1 MEISTL
7 CPASSGHVELLE
19 FSWPPDPG
27 VDGQRSC
34 VAYVLMIRE
43 GGFLLAVPD
52 PFFSD
57 EDLGIAGSVSE
68 ALDLGPYLRLQASP
82 VALSPDGEW
91 VPANSPTPVPALLLD
106 LPETSTMLLSPL
118 EREFFEGEHFVAGD
132 PALFPLASD
141 VLVQARAWIVS
152 DATGDLASGYHAAE
166 EPGAV
171 PPVNPKRAPKAKRP
185 TVAQL
190 AQQQAT
196 LTTIVARLSEQLEQL
211 QQQGAAHAGGFPPT
225 GGAQVA
231 RGPMTGAVA
240 PQVAAGQAQGLGA
253 VAAQV
258 ATAQAQGSGAVAS
271 QVAAGQVQGSGAVAP
286 QVATGQVRGPGAAAA
301 PSFLGQAQ
309 VPEAGALH
317 VSAGQVQS
325 AGAGS
330 GQNALGQVSGRGF
343 LLQDAR
349 AAIREA
355 PLSSH
360 LPPFQ
365 SVPKSLA
372 SVLGPPPPARAL
384 LPRPEPETDKDAL
397 LASAISNGE
406 LPNVRPPEDLAS
418 AVLAQSRALPP
429 WQDISP

>member
-57 EDLGIAGSVSE
+57 EDLGIAGS
-68 ALDLGPYLRLQASP
+68 DLGPYLRLQPSP

-91 VPANSPTPVPALLLD
+91 VPADSPTPVPALLLD
-106 LPETSTMLLSPL
+106 LPETSTMLLSPF
-118 EREFFEGEHFVAGD
+118 EREFLEGEHFVAGD

-152 DATGDLASGYHAAE
+152 DATGDLASGYHTAE

-225 GGAQVA
+225 G
-231 RGPMTGAVA
+231 
-240 PQVAAGQAQGLGA
+240 
-253 VAAQV
+253 AAQV
-258 ATAQAQGSGAVAS
+258 ATGQAQGSGAVAS
-271 QVAAGQVQGSGAVAP
+271 QVAAGQ
-286 QVATGQVRGPGAAAA
+286 
-301 PSFLGQAQ
+301 AQ
-309 VPEAGALH
+309 VPEAGASH

-355 PLSSH
+355 PLSSNF
-360 LPPFQ
+360 LPFQ
-365 SVPKSLA
+365 REPKSLA
-372 SVLGPPPPARAL
+372 SVLGPPPPSARAL
-384 LPRPEPETDKDAL
+384 LPRPERETDKDAL

-406 LPNVRPPEDLAS
+406 LPDVRPPEDLAS
-418 AVLAQSRALPP
+418 AVLAAQSRALAALAGHLSLNSDPVLDP
-429 WQDISP
+429 QTTTGSRRMAPAGVALQ